1 MFHSSCEWLIEIMKI
16 GTEYPQSS
24 NRVCLMHRAENDR
37 RAGEVL
43 GSWYLYHVV
52 AQIMAT
58 MFGFLNVFCSFG
70 CLFFFTSTAVSK
82 FDLSLKT
89 TAALLEDE
97 SEILTDRQIEE

>member
-1 MFHSSCEWLIEIMKI
+1 MKI

-52 AQIMAT
+52 AQNIMRTYGA
-58 MFGFLNVFCSFG
+58 N
-70 CLFFFTSTAVSK
+70 
-82 FDLSLKT
+82 
-89 TAALLEDE
+89 
-97 SEILTDRQIEE
+97 QIFRFVKGIRLHR